1 MIRAILKVLAV
12 IIGLVILS
20 WVVLHVIGLIWML
33 LWIAVSLAVIAGI
46 GYVVYC
52 ALQKNQPQK
61 TAAISY
67 KLFDTRGPLVQVYR
81 SEPTI
86 QDLVSTAA
94 GRDTPESSEGFTIA
108 NETRVSILEDT
119 GRESIKIKILDK
131 DTKEK
136 VGWVARSSL
145 VRESKQIP

>member
-1 MIRAILKVLAV
+1 MLQAILKVLAV
-12 IIGLVILS
+12 IIGLVIIS

-33 LWIAVSLAVIAGI
+33 LWLAMSLAVIAGI
-46 GYVVYC
+46 GYVVYI
-52 ALQKNQPQK
+52 ALQKNKPQP
-61 TAAISY
+61 APAISY
-67 KLFDTRGPLVQVYR
+67 KLFDTRAAHVQVYR

-86 QDLVSTAA
+86 QNLVSTAA
-94 GRDTPESSEGFTIA
+94 GRDEAESSEGFTIA

-131 DTKEK
+131 GTKEK

-145 VRESKQIP
+145 VKESKQLS

>member
-1 MIRAILKVLAV
+1 MVQAILKVLAV
-12 IIGLVILS
+12 IIGLIIVS
-20 WVVLHVIGLIWML
+20 WIVLHVIGLIWML
-33 LWIAVSLAVIAGI
+33 VWIAMSLAVIAGI

-52 ALQKNQPQK
+52 ALQKNKPQP

-67 KLFDTRGPLVQVYR
+67 KLFDTRAPHVQVYR
-81 SEPTI
+81 AEPTI

-94 GRDTPESSEGFTIA
+94 GRDMPESGEGFTIA

-131 DTKEK
+131 DIKEK